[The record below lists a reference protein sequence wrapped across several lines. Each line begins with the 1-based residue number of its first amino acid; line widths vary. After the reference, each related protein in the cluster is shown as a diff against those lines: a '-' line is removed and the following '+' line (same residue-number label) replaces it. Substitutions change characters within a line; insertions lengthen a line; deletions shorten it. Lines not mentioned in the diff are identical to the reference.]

1 MTNAYQLMVN
11 SRSIHDPFR
20 SNFIK
25 WWFRQMDSR
34 MRIKKPA
41 GKADFLA
48 MIKGFDL
55 FEFKNQTL
63 FQKSEC

>member
-1 MTNAYQLMVN
+1 MYL
-11 SRSIHDPFR
+11 
-20 SNFIK
+20 
-25 WWFRQMDSR
+25 R
-34 MRIKKPA
+34 MKIKKPA

-63 FQKSEC
+63 FQKSECWCVFIIQFQML